1 AVPGGGARLRSA
13 RLRSRAL
20 LPPRGGQERAGS
32 RRGPPRLLLL
42 HPDALRVG
50 PLRRLLR
57 ASVRPGRACPDAA
70 GGGVA
75 PALGPAD
82 RGGRPPVRGDLA
94 LRGRPHPARLRARRG
109 RHLPAGGCRALSRG
123 RGARGILSGG
133 LGPDPVQAGRP
144 GGGGVQ
150 SARAAA
156 GDRGDRS
163 RGPPA
168 AGPRRAHGRAAG
180 LARRRPDRGALRA
193 LSGPALPPAR
203 GFRYHAA
210 RGDGGGA
217 AGHRLRRGR
226 RPGDGGAARGR
237 GAPDRALLREPDRG
251 GSRRRDPA
259 LRGLRP
265 SIRAQGPAPARGS
278 LRPPALSRTDPRVP
292 AGAGGGIDA
301 VLKAYSRLLEQLMLV
316 VDLVLVGLCWLLAYW
331 LRFHVAGPPLP
342 YQNVPPLS
350 DYLLM
355 LLPILVVWSVS
366 FHAFGLYRPRRI
378 GSHLSE
384 AVDIAKASTMG
395 VLVLVAVMTFF
406 FRGYDYSRVAIVYF
420 GLLSIG
426 VVWFSRAAFR
436 ELLRF
441 ARRRGYN
448 QRFAVVVGDG
458 ELAAT
463 VVQRIRAR
471 SDVGIQVL
479 GVVGDEKDDTGGV
492 RRLGG
497 YADLRAVLDAH
508 TVDHVILALAHE
520 DYGRLAGLLDAVG
533 DEPVTIHVVPDLL
546 RFASL
551 RGGIEQFEGMPFIH
565 LRESPLYG
573 WNQLAKRVFDFAFSA
588 VVLAV
593 IWPVLLLLAVA
604 VKSSSRG
611 PVFYRQE
618 RMGLDGRRFEML
630 KFRTMDANA
639 ESKTGPVWAGRA
651 DQRRTN
657 LGAFLRRLSLDELPQ
672 FWNVLRGDMSVVG
685 PRPERPVFVE
695 RFRQTVPGYM
705 LRHKVKSGIT
715 GWAQVN
721 GLRGN
726 TSLEKRIQYDI
737 EYIER
742 WSVWLDIKIIAMTVV
757 RVLVDRN
764 AY

>member
-1 AVPGGGARLRSA
+1 M
-13 RLRSRAL
+13 
-20 LPPRGGQERAGS
+20 
-32 RRGPPRLLLL
+32 
-42 HPDALRVG
+42 
-50 PLRRLLR
+50 
-57 ASVRPGRACPDAA
+57 
-70 GGGVA
+70 
-75 PALGPAD
+75 
-82 RGGRPPVRGDLA
+82 
-94 LRGRPHPARLRARRG
+94 
-109 RHLPAGGCRALSRG
+109 
-123 RGARGILSGG
+123 
-133 LGPDPVQAGRP
+133 
-144 GGGGVQ
+144 
-150 SARAAA
+150 
-156 GDRGDRS
+156 
-163 RGPPA
+163 
-168 AGPRRAHGRAAG
+168 
-180 LARRRPDRGALRA
+180 
-193 LSGPALPPAR
+193 
-203 GFRYHAA
+203 
-210 RGDGGGA
+210 
-217 AGHRLRRGR
+217 
-226 RPGDGGAARGR
+226 
-237 GAPDRALLREPDRG
+237 
-251 GSRRRDPA
+251 
-259 LRGLRP
+259 
-265 SIRAQGPAPARGS
+265 
-278 LRPPALSRTDPRVP
+278 
-292 AGAGGGIDA
+292 
-301 VLKAYSRLLEQLMLV
+301 LKAYSRLLEQLILV
-316 VDLVLVGLCWLLAYW
+316 VDLVLVGLCWVLAYW

-342 YQNVPPLS
+342 YGDVPPLA

-355 LLPILVVWSVS
+355 LLPILLVWSVS
-366 FHAFGLYRPRRI
+366 FRAFGLYRPRRI

-384 AVDIAKASTMG
+384 AIDIAKASTMG

-436 ELLRF
+436 EVLRF

-463 VVQRIRAR
+463 VVQRIHGR

-479 GVVGDEKDDTGGV
+479 GVVGDDKDDTAGA

-508 TVDHVILALAHE
+508 QVDHVILALAHE

-618 RMGLDGRRFEML
+618 RMGLDGRRFQML

-639 ESKTGPVWAGRA
+639 ESQTGPVWAGPA

>member
-1 AVPGGGARLRSA
+1 
-13 RLRSRAL
+13 
-20 LPPRGGQERAGS
+20 
-32 RRGPPRLLLL
+32 
-42 HPDALRVG
+42 
-50 PLRRLLR
+50 
-57 ASVRPGRACPDAA
+57 
-70 GGGVA
+70 
-75 PALGPAD
+75 
-82 RGGRPPVRGDLA
+82 
-94 LRGRPHPARLRARRG
+94 
-109 RHLPAGGCRALSRG
+109 
-123 RGARGILSGG
+123 
-133 LGPDPVQAGRP
+133 
-144 GGGGVQ
+144 
-150 SARAAA
+150 
-156 GDRGDRS
+156 
-163 RGPPA
+163 
-168 AGPRRAHGRAAG
+168 
-180 LARRRPDRGALRA
+180 
-193 LSGPALPPAR
+193 
-203 GFRYHAA
+203 
-210 RGDGGGA
+210 
-217 AGHRLRRGR
+217 
-226 RPGDGGAARGR
+226 
-237 GAPDRALLREPDRG
+237 
-251 GSRRRDPA
+251 
-259 LRGLRP
+259 
-265 SIRAQGPAPARGS
+265 
-278 LRPPALSRTDPRVP
+278 
-292 AGAGGGIDA
+292 
-301 VLKAYSRLLEQLMLV
+301 MLV
-316 VDLVLVGLCWLLAYW
+316 ADLVLVGLCWLLAYW
-331 LRFHVAGPPLP
+331 LRFYVAGPPLP
-342 YQNVPPLS
+342 YADRGPVA

-355 LLPILVVWSVS
+355 LLPILLVWSAS
-366 FHAFGLYRPRRI
+366 FRAFGLYRPRRI

-384 AVDIAKASTMG
+384 AVDLAKASTMG
-395 VLVLVAVMTFF
+395 VLVLVALMTFF
-406 FRGYDYSRVAIVYF
+406 FRGYDYSRVVIVYF
-420 GLLSIG
+420 WLLSIG

-436 ELLRF
+436 EGLRF

-463 VVQRIRAR
+463 VVQRMEGRR
-471 SDVGIQVL
+471 DVGIQVL

-573 WNQLAKRVFDFAFSA
+573 WNRLAKRVFDFLFSA
-588 VVLAV
+588 TVLAV
-593 IWPVLLLLAVA
+593 IWPVLLLLAAA
-604 VKSSSRG
+604 VKVSSRG

-630 KFRTMDANA
+630 KFRTMDADA
-639 ESKTGPVWAGRA
+639 EVRSGPVWARPS
-651 DQRRTN
+651 DQRRTG

-742 WSVWLDIKIIAMTVV
+742 WSVWLDFKIIAMTVV

>member
-1 AVPGGGARLRSA
+1 MLR
-13 RLRSRAL
+13 
-20 LPPRGGQERAGS
+20 
-32 RRGPPRLLLL
+32 
-42 HPDALRVG
+42 
-50 PLRRLLR
+50 
-57 ASVRPGRACPDAA
+57 
-70 GGGVA
+70 
-75 PALGPAD
+75 
-82 RGGRPPVRGDLA
+82 
-94 LRGRPHPARLRARRG
+94 
-109 RHLPAGGCRALSRG
+109 
-123 RGARGILSGG
+123 
-133 LGPDPVQAGRP
+133 
-144 GGGGVQ
+144 
-150 SARAAA
+150 
-156 GDRGDRS
+156 
-163 RGPPA
+163 
-168 AGPRRAHGRAAG
+168 
-180 LARRRPDRGALRA
+180 
-193 LSGPALPPAR
+193 
-203 GFRYHAA
+203 
-210 RGDGGGA
+210 
-217 AGHRLRRGR
+217 
-226 RPGDGGAARGR
+226 
-237 GAPDRALLREPDRG
+237 
-251 GSRRRDPA
+251 
-259 LRGLRP
+259 
-265 SIRAQGPAPARGS
+265 
-278 LRPPALSRTDPRVP
+278 
-292 AGAGGGIDA
+292 
-301 VLKAYSRLLEQLMLV
+301 AYSRLLEQLMLV
-316 VDLVLVGLCWLLAYW
+316 ADLVLVGLCWLLAYW
-331 LRFHVAGPPLP
+331 LRFYVAGPPLP
-342 YQNVPPLS
+342 YADRGPVA

-355 LLPILVVWSVS
+355 LLPILLVWSAS
-366 FHAFGLYRPRRI
+366 FRAFGLYRPRRI

-384 AVDIAKASTMG
+384 AVDLAKASTMG
-395 VLVLVAVMTFF
+395 VLVLVALMTFF
-406 FRGYDYSRVAIVYF
+406 FRGYDYSRVVIVYF
-420 GLLSIG
+420 WLLSIS

-436 ELLRF
+436 EGLRF

-463 VVQRIRAR
+463 VVQRMEGRR
-471 SDVGIQVL
+471 DVGIQVL

-573 WNQLAKRVFDFAFSA
+573 WNRLAKRVFDFLFSA
-588 VVLAV
+588 TVLAV
-593 IWPVLLLLAVA
+593 IWPALLLLAAA
-604 VKSSSRG
+604 VKVSSRG

-630 KFRTMDANA
+630 KFRTMDPDA
-639 ESKTGPVWAGRA
+639 EVRTGPVWARPS
-651 DQRRTN
+651 DQRRTG

-742 WSVWLDIKIIAMTVV
+742 WSVWLDFKIIAMTVV
-757 RVLVDRN
+757 RVVVDRN

>member
-1 AVPGGGARLRSA
+1 MLR
-13 RLRSRAL
+13 
-20 LPPRGGQERAGS
+20 
-32 RRGPPRLLLL
+32 
-42 HPDALRVG
+42 
-50 PLRRLLR
+50 
-57 ASVRPGRACPDAA
+57 
-70 GGGVA
+70 
-75 PALGPAD
+75 
-82 RGGRPPVRGDLA
+82 
-94 LRGRPHPARLRARRG
+94 
-109 RHLPAGGCRALSRG
+109 
-123 RGARGILSGG
+123 
-133 LGPDPVQAGRP
+133 
-144 GGGGVQ
+144 
-150 SARAAA
+150 
-156 GDRGDRS
+156 
-163 RGPPA
+163 
-168 AGPRRAHGRAAG
+168 
-180 LARRRPDRGALRA
+180 
-193 LSGPALPPAR
+193 
-203 GFRYHAA
+203 
-210 RGDGGGA
+210 
-217 AGHRLRRGR
+217 
-226 RPGDGGAARGR
+226 
-237 GAPDRALLREPDRG
+237 
-251 GSRRRDPA
+251 
-259 LRGLRP
+259 
-265 SIRAQGPAPARGS
+265 
-278 LRPPALSRTDPRVP
+278 
-292 AGAGGGIDA
+292 
-301 VLKAYSRLLEQLMLV
+301 AYSRLLEHLMLV
-316 VDLVLVGLCWLLAYW
+316 ADLVLVGLCWLLAYW
-331 LRFHVAGPPLP
+331 LRFYVAGPPLP
-342 YQNVPPLS
+342 YADRGPVA

-355 LLPILVVWSVS
+355 LLPILLVWSAS
-366 FHAFGLYRPRRI
+366 FRAFGLYRPRRI

-384 AVDIAKASTMG
+384 AVDLAKASTMG
-395 VLVLVAVMTFF
+395 VLVLVALMTFI
-406 FRGYDYSRVAIVYF
+406 FRGYDYSRVVIVYF
-420 GLLSIG
+420 WLLSIG

-436 ELLRF
+436 EGLRF

-463 VVQRIRAR
+463 VVQRMEGRR
-471 SDVGIQVL
+471 DVGIQVL

-573 WNQLAKRVFDFAFSA
+573 WNRLAKRVFDFLFSA
-588 VVLAV
+588 TVLAV
-593 IWPVLLLLAVA
+593 IWPVLLLLAAA
-604 VKSSSRG
+604 VKVSSRG

-630 KFRTMDANA
+630 KFRTMDADA
-639 ESKTGPVWAGRA
+639 EVRTGPVWARPS
-651 DQRRTN
+651 DQRRTG

-742 WSVWLDIKIIAMTVV
+742 WSVWLDFKIIAMTVV

>member
-1 AVPGGGARLRSA
+1 
-13 RLRSRAL
+13 
-20 LPPRGGQERAGS
+20 
-32 RRGPPRLLLL
+32 
-42 HPDALRVG
+42 
-50 PLRRLLR
+50 
-57 ASVRPGRACPDAA
+57 
-70 GGGVA
+70 
-75 PALGPAD
+75 
-82 RGGRPPVRGDLA
+82 
-94 LRGRPHPARLRARRG
+94 
-109 RHLPAGGCRALSRG
+109 
-123 RGARGILSGG
+123 
-133 LGPDPVQAGRP
+133 
-144 GGGGVQ
+144 
-150 SARAAA
+150 
-156 GDRGDRS
+156 
-163 RGPPA
+163 
-168 AGPRRAHGRAAG
+168 
-180 LARRRPDRGALRA
+180 
-193 LSGPALPPAR
+193 
-203 GFRYHAA
+203 
-210 RGDGGGA
+210 
-217 AGHRLRRGR
+217 
-226 RPGDGGAARGR
+226 
-237 GAPDRALLREPDRG
+237 
-251 GSRRRDPA
+251 
-259 LRGLRP
+259 
-265 SIRAQGPAPARGS
+265 
-278 LRPPALSRTDPRVP
+278 
-292 AGAGGGIDA
+292 

-331 LRFHVAGPPLP
+331 LRFHVPLP
-342 YQNVPPLS
+342 YGDTPPLA

-355 LLPILVVWSVS
+355 LLPILLVWSVS
-366 FHAFGLYRPRRI
+366 FRAFGLYRPRRI

-463 VVQRIRAR
+463 VVQRIQAR

-479 GVVGDEKDDTGGV
+479 GVVGDDKDDTAGA

-508 TVDHVILALAHE
+508 QVDHVILALAHE

-573 WNQLAKRVFDFAFSA
+573 WNQLAKRVFDFVFSA

-639 ESKTGPVWAGRA
+639 ESQTGPVWAGPA

-657 LGAFLRRLSLDELPQ
+657 LGALLRRLSLDELPQ

-742 WSVWLDIKIIAMTVV
+742 WSVWLDIKIIAMTVM